1 MVAFALCLVHSSPN
15 NIRSFLLNKLGVDPD
30 VDMNRCKAALQAK
43 ALEILGRWE
52 TALGAGGGV
61 QRPFLCGDRPG
72 LLDCRLVTKLN
83 LAYQLLESG
92 LANLGAPFAE
102 VAPLTFSYL
111 GRFSKRDS
119 WTKAFGPGRE
129 VGTGVL
135 DVVTVRTLS
144 NKFMSMCPEVCD
156 SVILPALAKA
166 RRLEQQWRP
175 LPAQHLQTHMHSSE
189 APSKVSHKICLVT
202 GYGRSSFG
210 DTRLDGDLPMS
221 VLRSGFHFFLLLAIP
236 KTLISAALLI
246 HFFSH
251 VCRAFPAA
259 QQGSSLRG

>member
-1 MVAFALCLVHSSPN
+1 MVAFALCLVHSNPN
-15 NIRSFLLNKLGVDPD
+15 GMRTFLFQKFGVDPE
-30 VDMNRCKAALQAK
+30 MESSECEAALQK
-43 ALEILGRWE
+43 ACLDMFERWE
-52 TALGAGGGV
+52 TALGGGKGASGDKPSV
-61 QRPFLCGDRPG
+61 RKDYLCGDRPG

-175 LPAQHLQTHMHSSE
+175 LLAQHL
-189 APSKVSHKICLVT
+189 
-202 GYGRSSFG
+202 
-210 DTRLDGDLPMS
+210 
-221 VLRSGFHFFLLLAIP
+221 
-236 KTLISAALLI
+236 
-246 HFFSH
+246 
-251 VCRAFPAA
+251 
-259 QQGSSLRG
+259 